1 MTEELVNEDTIA
13 NAKYFPFQE
22 RILKLITDRV
32 GNHTSN
38 NFFRVIIANFFCQLA
53 GCMRAQ
59 IRSSFNRDV
68 MINAYTCGIMESGS
82 GKNFSID
89 IMNELLSSFREIIE
103 YKGLGKQIG
112 EEYRDKLA
120 TQDVVRRGIEYAD
133 AKADIDA
140 QFQSEGEVPW
150 EIVKS
155 TEAALRQAVKQCQLS
170 GWGSLNMFFDEIGLV
185 LPELNELTALGLQL
199 YDKGMVGASLTKVT
213 RENTR
218 YAHRNIPIPV
228 NMLWM
233 GDPTKLFDGG
243 ETESLFNSLLSTGF
257 ARRMLFAVGHS
268 PEVDTNLNSVDLY
281 ARKKESF
288 DVTNEQE
295 ITNYLASL
303 ANKNFFD
310 KRIISSEEIDK
321 NYVTSYEVY
330 CKKKS
335 MEDKEADNTVSIELT
350 NRWYKAIR
358 LAGAYAFIDKSDEI
372 KPEHIMAAIKVVED
386 CGRDLYTLLH
396 QDKPHVRLAKYL
408 VKQNSEVHRADLVEK
423 CKFFKGSKASQDAM
437 LDRAREWAYSNHI
450 TIKTLTKG
458 KIDFFKAEYYKETDL
473 NKLIIS
479 CSKHIAYN
487 FENKEIAFNQLANFG
502 NADGYTWSA
511 HHYTYDPINQNLGS
525 RRNKDFVIGNFN
537 LIVLDIDEGAT
548 VEDAKL
554 VFKDYK
560 YVIYTT
566 KSHMKDKHGK
576 VCERFRI
583 ILPLKFTIGLNAEE
597 YAKFMTNFY
606 ENTPFIVDEGTKDI
620 ARGWNTHKAD
630 IVITHDEGELIDP
643 RPYLPN
649 TQENEERVQKNKSYG
664 SIDAITRWFL
674 LRTDEGNRNNMLL
687 RYGKMLQDREICI
700 ELVQKS
706 VLDLNSKLDA
716 PLPKEEIEKT
726 IFKSLIPF

>member
-1 MTEELVNEDTIA
+1 MTEELVHKGSIDRA
-13 NAKYFPFQE
+13 GYFPFQE
-22 RILKLITDRV
+22 KLLKLITDRV
-32 GNHTSN
+32 GNHTSDT
-38 NFFRVIIANFFCQLA
+38 FFRVIIANFFCQLA
-53 GCMRAQ
+53 GCMRVQ
-59 IRSSFNRDV
+59 IKTSFNRDV

-82 GKNFSID
+82 GKNYSID
-89 IMNELLSSFREIIE
+89 IMNELMSSFREIIE
-103 YKGLGKQIG
+103 YKGIGKERG
-112 EEYRDKLA
+112 EEYRNNLA
-120 TQDVVRRGIEYAD
+120 MQDTVKRGIEFSD
-133 AKADIDA
+133 AKAEIDA
-140 QFQSEGEVPW
+140 QFENEGEVPW

-243 ETESLFNSLLSTGF
+243 ETEALFNSLLSTGF
-257 ARRMLFAVGHS
+257 ARRMLFAVGHA
-268 PEVDTNLNSVDLY
+268 PEVDTNLNSASLY
-281 ARKKESF
+281 ERKKESF
-288 DVTNEQE
+288 DETTENE
-295 ITNYLASL
+295 IINYIASL

-310 KRIISSEEIDK
+310 KRIISPESIDK
-321 NYVTSYEVY
+321 DYVASYEVY
-330 CKKKS
+330 CKNRS
-335 MEDKEADNTVSIELT
+335 LEDKEADNTVKVELT

-372 KPEHIMAAIKVVED
+372 KPEHIMAAFKLVED
-386 CGRDLYTLLH
+386 CGNDLYVLLH

-408 VKQNSEVHRADLVEK
+408 VKQNAPVHRADLVEK
-423 CKFFKGSKASQDAM
+423 CKFFKSSKASQDAM

-450 TIKTLTKG
+450 TIKTFTRG

-479 CSKHIAYN
+479 CSKHQAYN
-487 FENKEIAFNQLANFG
+487 FENKEVAFDKLINFG
-502 NADGYTWSA
+502 SIDNFIWSA
-511 HHYTYDPINQNLGS
+511 HHYTYDPINQNLGNK
-525 RRNKDFVIGNFN
+525 RNKDFVIGDFN
-537 LIVLDIDEGAT
+537 LIVLDIDEGT
-548 VEDAKL
+548 TIEDAQM

-560 YVIYTT
+560 YVLYTT

-583 ILPLKFTIGLNAEE
+583 ILPLRFTIGLNADE
-597 YAKFMTNFY
+597 YSKFMTNFY

-630 IVITHDEGELIDP
+630 TVITHDEGDLIDP

-649 TQENEERVQKNKSYG
+649 TQENEERVQKNKAYG
-664 SIDAITRWFL
+664 NIDTITRWFL
-674 LRTDEGNRNNMLL
+674 LRIDEGNRNNMLL

-716 PLPKEEIEKT
+716 PLPKEEIERT
-726 IFKSLIPF
+726 IFHSLVPF